1 MNTNELNIKIL
12 MADRCTKAEALKFLK
27 TGTTIYDDIENYV
40 AERNSVAYDE
50 DEKITCDQIRAGEV
64 ADIGY
69 VELDGIGYVI
79 EYVN

>member
-12 MADRCTKAEALKFLK
+12 TADRCTKAEAIKFLK
-27 TGTTIYDDIENYV
+27 TGTTIYDDIEDYV
-40 AERNSVAYDE
+40 AERNSVAVDE

-64 ADIGY
+64 ADVGY
-69 VELDGIGYVI
+69 VKLDGIEYVI